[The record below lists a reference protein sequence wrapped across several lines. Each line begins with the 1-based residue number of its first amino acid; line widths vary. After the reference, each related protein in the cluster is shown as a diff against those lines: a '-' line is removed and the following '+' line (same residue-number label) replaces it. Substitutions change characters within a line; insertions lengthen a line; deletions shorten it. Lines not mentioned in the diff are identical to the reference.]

1 LKKKLTEEARKWL
14 PSIAEGLHHPVPP
27 GCSESWQWAVFAL
40 GYAYS
45 DWKTAIRCFEKAIC
59 RQQPDG
65 GIPLHL
71 TGLAEPVGIS
81 LQERPYFAP
90 MLWRLF
96 ETAPDT
102 TARKDA
108 MNRLLPALMA
118 HQMYWY
124 KKRDPRQ
131 EGLSCILHPLE
142 SPQPLATVWDRWQGC
157 HESVKTAKPTK
168 KENPFPPAPDL
179 PGLQARPENG
189 FEIQDPYHNALLALS
204 NTLFF
209 QMGGSIGMDMQEL
222 LELHELTVFSMNEKL
237 WNEEYGVYSACDNA
251 TGKLYLSGSSGSWMP
266 WIGAVPDQTRAEAM
280 RVAFEANFHLDDY
293 FLAASNSLFASSTD
307 PAAPWRGAI
316 SLWDNWLLL
325 QGLQRYDFNDLARI
339 LVRDVLTLCKEHG
352 FQLHYA
358 AKRAETHQIKYD
370 ADQVAPAA
378 ALIIALMQG
387 KPILNAPA

>member
-1 LKKKLTEEARKWL
+1 
-14 PSIAEGLHHPVPP
+14 
-27 GCSESWQWAVFAL
+27 
-40 GYAYS
+40 
-45 DWKTAIRCFEKAIC
+45 
-59 RQQPDG
+59 
-65 GIPLHL
+65 
-71 TGLAEPVGIS
+71 
-81 LQERPYFAP
+81 
-90 MLWRLF
+90 
-96 ETAPDT
+96 
-102 TARKDA
+102 

-157 HESVKTAKPTK
+157 PESAKTAKPTK